1 MVELVLWRR
10 KAEDVIPVIREPMLS
25 LEQKASAKRSQLRVA
40 WARGQAVTA
49 LSGSMRQ
56 SWLSVIPSFMPG
68 PITSRGKCLEISV
81 VPSREVGGQGSDRIS
96 LC

>member
-56 SWLSVIPSFMPG
+56 SWLSVIPSFMPS